1 MKPVF
6 LTFAYGEDMY
16 YKFGLKLINE
26 FKDRGYETYIC
37 TERDDLFPGI
47 NHIPYNQKKFSYH
60 HKILAVEYL
69 YNMGY
74 EKILYMDSDLIIN
87 DVRFFDELETIHFE
101 KGLNFTRNGLP
112 ENLEEFIIEK
122 KARVYGEKIKS
133 FDFGNA
139 SSIQSIWED
148 ILYFNF
154 QEFDGSK
161 FFKNFNLLMNTKHDA
176 DLEDTQWERYGDQ
189 EGYAIGIAC
198 KLSGYDFY
206 INDEFKNLTK
216 FLRAANYSYDE
227 KELVS
232 ILTDIDFIFP
242 FRYDSDK
249 RKENLIKVLEYYKTY
264 FWHSGFIVSEQGM
277 EQTVGIDGFNYVFT
291 KKDLPHN
298 QSKCINDGI
307 RLSNKKY
314 VCVVDS
320 DIILLSYHNIHEALK
335 LMVLGELDYSLPY
348 TDCYDLPKF
357 KIRRPWKGLC
367 IGGIFLVD
375 REKFIA
381 AGMNNEDFVGWGRE
395 DDERHHRLLRL
406 GLNFKRYGGTIIHL
420 EHPEQPELIQT
431 GKSNLDL
438 LKKITNDNSNFNE
451 V

>member
-6 LTFAYGEDMY
+6 LTFAYGEEMY
-16 YKFGLKLINE
+16 YKFGLMLINK
-26 FKDRGYETYIC
+26 FKDHGYETYIY
-37 TERDDLFPGI
+37 TERNDLFPGI

-60 HKILAVEYL
+60 HKILAIEYL

-87 DVRFFDELETIHFE
+87 DDDFFDELETINFD
-101 KGLNFTRNGLP
+101 KGLNFTRNGIP
-112 ENLEEFIIEK
+112 KNLEEFIVEK
-122 KARVYGEKIKS
+122 GAQIYGSKIS
-133 FDFGNA
+133 ELDFGDP
-139 SSIQSIWED
+139 SLIESIWED
-148 ILYFNF
+148 MLFFNF

-161 FFKNFNLLMNTKHDA
+161 FFKRFNQLMDIKHEA
-176 DLEDTQWERYGDQ
+176 DLEDSQWERYGDQ
-189 EGYAIGIAC
+189 EGYAIGVSC
-198 KLSGYDFY
+198 KLSGFDFY
-206 INDEFKNLTK
+206 INNEFRGLAK
-216 FLRAANYSYDE
+216 FLRAANYSYDD

-232 ILTDIDFIFP
+232 ILTDIDFVFP

-249 RKENLIKVLEYYKTY
+249 RKENLIRVLEYYKTY
-264 FWHSGFIVSEQGM
+264 FWHSGFIVSEQGI

-291 KKDLPHN
+291 KKELPHN

-307 RLSNKKY
+307 RISNKKY

-320 DIILLSYHNIHEALK
+320 DIILLTYHNIHEALK
-335 LMVLGELDYSLPY
+335 LMVLGELEYSLPY
-348 TDCYDLPKF
+348 TECYDLPNF
-357 KIRRPWKGLC
+357 KVRRPWKGLC
-367 IGGIFLVD
+367 IGGIFLID

-381 AGMNNEDFVGWGRE
+381 AGMNNENFVGWGRE
-395 DDERHHRLLRL
+395 DDERHHRLLKE
-406 GLNFKRYGGTIIHL
+406 GFKFKRYGGTIIHL
-420 EHPEQPELIQT
+420 DHPEQQELIQT

>member
-87 DVRFFDELETIHFE
+87 DARFFDELETIHFD

-112 ENLEEFIIEK
+112 ENLEEFIVEK
-122 KARVYGEKIKS
+122 KAHVYGEKIKS
-133 FDFGNA
+133 FDFGDT

-148 ILYFNF
+148 IMYFNF

-161 FFKNFNLLMNTKHDA
+161 FFKNFNLLMNTKHEA
-176 DLEDTQWERYGDQ
+176 DLEDAQWERYGDQ

-198 KLSGYDFY
+198 KLSGYGFY
-206 INDEFKNLTK
+206 INHDFKNLTK
-216 FLRAANYSYDE
+216 FLRAANYSYDD

-232 ILTDIDFIFP
+232 ILTDIDFIICQMNTNAK
-242 FRYDSDK
+242 DS
-249 RKENLIKVLEYYKTY
+249 I
-264 FWHSGFIVSEQGM
+264 
-277 EQTVGIDGFNYVFT
+277 
-291 KKDLPHN
+291 P
-298 QSKCINDGI
+298 
-307 RLSNKKY
+307 
-314 VCVVDS
+314 
-320 DIILLSYHNIHEALK
+320 
-335 LMVLGELDYSLPY
+335 
-348 TDCYDLPKF
+348 
-357 KIRRPWKGLC
+357 
-367 IGGIFLVD
+367 
-375 REKFIA
+375 IA
-381 AGMNNEDFVGWGRE
+381 TQAMP
-395 DDERHHRLLRL
+395 
-406 GLNFKRYGGTIIHL
+406 I
-420 EHPEQPELIQT
+420 
-431 GKSNLDL
+431 
-438 LKKITNDNSNFNE
+438 
-451 V
+451 